1 MRALVIGTRG
11 SALAMWQAEHICDTL
26 SRLHPAMAIELS
38 VIRTKGDR
46 VQDTALHR
54 MLDKGLFT
62 REIEN
67 ALLDGSA
74 DLAVHSLKDLPTT
87 LPDGLML
94 AAVPP
99 REDPADALVSR
110 DGASL
115 DDLPRAAAVLT
126 GSLRRRAQ
134 VLHRR
139 PDLKVLPIRGNVPT
153 RIRKLHESDAAATIL
168 ARAGLVRL
176 DLADDTQHRLEPAEF
191 LPACGQGALAIE
203 IRRDDA
209 ELAELLG
216 SIEHAPTRRAV
227 GAERAFLAELGGG
240 CQGLVGA
247 YARHDDASQELTVT
261 GMVASLDGS
270 RLLRQTICGPAADS
284 GAAEAL
290 GRSLAETLGDKS
302 AVLLR
307 AHGFTTVGPNLQAAV
322 FRAFFT
328 EVNARVQLQTTA
340 LGGAVAALDSEEGR
354 LADEINLATHGR
366 AWELWKRRVTP

>member
-1 MRALVIGTRG
+1 MRALVIAARG
-11 SALAMWQAEHICDTL
+11 SALAMWQAEHIRDTL
-26 SRLHPAMAIELS
+26 SRLHADLAIELS

-62 REIEN
+62 REIEA

-115 DDLPRAAAVLT
+115 DELPRGAAVLT

-240 CQGLVGA
+240 CQAPVGA
-247 YARHDDASQELTVT
+247 YARHDEASRELTVT

-284 GAAEAL
+284 DAAEAL
-290 GRSLAETLGDKS
+290 GRSLAETLG
-302 AVLLR
+302 
-307 AHGFTTVGPNLQAAV
+307 GQGC
-322 FRAFFT
+322 
-328 EVNARVQLQTTA
+328 
-340 LGGAVAALDSEEGR
+340 
-354 LADEINLATHGR
+354 DEILAEAIAQSQSET
-366 AWELWKRRVTP
+366 EDQP